1 MFVCN
6 VSLNRKKF
14 LKFIIVIFAIMSD
27 QVRTEDPLKILKE
40 IEKDAADVFIND
52 EISSEGVANIS
63 PENYTNVLKEV
74 HEDIDTYIG
83 QKICFSG
90 YVYRVA
96 DLKENEFILARD
108 MELNSKETVVVGFLS
123 FSEKAKE
130 YENYTWVNIT
140 GTLEKTTYRNEDI
153 PRLKIEKIEK
163 CEIPENPKVKMPD
176 DFFVPTAVIY

>member
-1 MFVCN
+1 
-6 VSLNRKKF
+6 
-14 LKFIIVIFAIMSD
+14 
-27 QVRTEDPLKILKE
+27 
-40 IEKDAADVFIND
+40 
-52 EISSEGVANIS
+52 
-63 PENYTNVLKEV
+63 
-74 HEDIDTYIG
+74 
-83 QKICFSG
+83 
-90 YVYRVA
+90 
-96 DLKENEFILARD
+96 